1 VVKVIIKHV
10 VEKDD
15 GTVVFQGVL
24 EGNEL
29 AFVIEMGM
37 DAIIR
42 AGAVPFASTE
52 NHAVHDIHEPA
63 EGTQ

>member
-1 VVKVIIKHV
+1 MYIKHT
-10 VEKDD
+10 VEKPD
-15 GTVVFQGVL
+15 GSVVFQGVL

-37 DAIIR
+37 DAIIK

-52 NHAVHDIHEPA
+52 NHNPIDIHEVPDL
-63 EGTQ
+63 EQ